1 MPRTPRVLELYR
13 GAPAAVRVHTA
24 VRWATCPFA
33 PVEAAVPHVGT
44 VLEVGCGHGLLSL
57 SLGLASSG
65 RRVTGVDIDGAK
77 VAAASAAAARLA
89 PGEAEVGF
97 SVVEPGWLPTA
108 TVDAVVIADVLY
120 LLPVED
126 QRRLLRA
133 CAGCLGES
141 GVLVVKEVA
150 DRPRW
155 KSRWNQVQETLSTR
169 VLGITAGD
177 GSLHFVAPA
186 TMAGWLEAEGLRTE
200 SRALDR
206 GYPWPHHLL
215 VGRR

>member
-1 MPRTPRVLELYR
+1 MPRTPRVLQLYQD
-13 GAPAAVRVHTA
+13 APVAVRVHTA
-24 VRWATCPFA
+24 LRWLTCPFA
-33 PVEAAVPHVGT
+33 PVQASVPDVGE
-44 VLEVGCGHGLLSL
+44 VLEVGCGHGLVSL
-57 SLGLASSG
+57 SLALASSR

-77 VAAASAAAARLA
+77 VEAATAAAARLA
-89 PGEAEVGF
+89 PGEADIGF
-97 SVVEPGWLPTA
+97 TLVEPGWLPTA

-120 LLPVED
+120 LLPVEE
-126 QRRLLRA
+126 QHRLLSA
-133 CAGCLGES
+133 CAACIGEG

-150 DRPRW
+150 EKPRW
-155 KSRWNQVQETLSTR
+155 KFQWNRLQETVSTR

-177 GSLHFVAPA
+177 GSLHFVAPS

>member
-1 MPRTPRVLELYR
+1 MARTPRVLELYG
-13 GAPAAVRVHTA
+13 GASPAVRLHTA
-24 VRWATCPFA
+24 LRWATCPFG
-33 PVEAAVPHVGT
+33 PVQAAVPDVGE

-57 SLGLASSG
+57 SLALSSRG
-65 RRVTGVDIDGAK
+65 RRVTGVDIDGDK
-77 VAAASAAAARLA
+77 VAAAGAAAARLA
-89 PGEAEVGF
+89 PGEADVRF
-97 SVVEPGWLPTA
+97 ATVEPGWLPTR

-133 CAGCLGES
+133 CAQCLGAG

-155 KSRWNQVQETLSTR
+155 KARWNRVQETVSTR

-186 TMAGWLEAEGLRTE
+186 TMAAWLEAEGLRTE